1 MILPIN
7 KLKYNFSGGEHMSVN
22 GIGGSAAV
30 YKTAMQSVRSIN
42 VKKTEV
48 NDTKAE
54 IQDKVEISDEGLE
67 YFRNKAAID
76 ENGDMTNEE
85 AAEMTD
91 DIEDMSEEIQSAD
104 EAEDEDD
111 KETESEKSGGCVGIN
126 AQKLARMLAAAKTR
140 SQVRSI
146 ITKIQ
151 SDLKECETG
160 RAEGLDVDEASVAA
174 AESLLKQAESKMNSV
189 EDREATPE
197 EELETA
203 LASLM

>member
-1 MILPIN
+1 
-7 KLKYNFSGGEHMSVN
+7 MSVN